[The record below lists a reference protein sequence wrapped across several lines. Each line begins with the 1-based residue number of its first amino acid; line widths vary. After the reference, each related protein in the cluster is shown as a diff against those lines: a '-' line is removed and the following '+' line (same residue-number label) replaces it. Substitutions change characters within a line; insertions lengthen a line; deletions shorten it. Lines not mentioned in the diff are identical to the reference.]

1 MSACYDCLTC
11 SMVFWSKH
19 PGPHDC
25 PDCRS
30 PLALRIPGRE
40 PLVPGSYETDAE
52 NEQAARLEQTGLQ
65 EKGL

>member
-1 MSACYDCLTC
+1 MSDCYDCLTC
-11 SMVFWSKH
+11 SETFWSKH
-19 PGPHDC
+19 PGPHNC
-25 PDCRS
+25 PLCAS